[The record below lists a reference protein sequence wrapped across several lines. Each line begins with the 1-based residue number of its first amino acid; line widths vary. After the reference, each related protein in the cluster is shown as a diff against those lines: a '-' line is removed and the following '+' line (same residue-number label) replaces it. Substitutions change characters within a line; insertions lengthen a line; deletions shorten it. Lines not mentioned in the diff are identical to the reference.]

1 MNDILWNS
9 SIDSATAEIYIP
21 KGIGPFPTIV
31 IFDTGLIKN
40 TGTYATFYAEKMK
53 EIGFFVFIVKLN
65 LDKKIEIGTIIEYI
79 LSQKEVNSNKVY
91 LIEIERNNLIDLNIE
106 LYKNYFQGITSINC
120 FNLNN

>member
-1 MNDILWNS
+1 MNDFFWNS
-9 SIDSATAEIYIP
+9 SIDSATVEIYIP
-21 KGIGPFPTIV
+21 KGIGPFPTII

-40 TGTYATFYAEKMK
+40 TRTYATFYAEKMK
-53 EIGFFVFIVKLN
+53 EIGFSVFIVKLN

-79 LSQKEVNSNKVY
+79 LNQKEVNSNKVY

-106 LYKNYFQGITSINC
+106 LYKNYFQGITSINF